1 LPRAPSTNKA
11 MADEIE
17 GADRGRHLGL
27 ALGARVHPID
37 PPAAGLLVSSRGRR
51 GSDALVVA
59 VVVAWLS

>member
-1 LPRAPSTNKA
+1 